1 MRAATQEP
9 ENCASQHF
17 AQTDLAP
24 RTCEGEGSQKLR
36 HGDAQS
42 ARLWDQSKKRTE
54 KALESMSE
62 FVHRPVKWVWAGT
75 PAGNHEG

>member
-24 RTCEGEGSQKLR
+24 RTCEGEGPQKLR
-36 HGDAQS
+36 HEMLSIS
-42 ARLWDQSKKRTE
+42 ALGTE
-54 KALESMSE
+54 QEENGES
-62 FVHRPVKWVWAGT
+62 T
-75 PAGNHEG
+75 